1 MSEACELLVRDATL
15 LGAQVEISADLWL
28 GNGRFQ
34 AIVAPGTPVA
44 AGSVIDAAGR
54 WALPGLIDVHTHF
67 REPGAHAPKG
77 TYASES
83 RAAAAGGVTCVL
95 TMPNTVP
102 FCGTRG
108 VLEQA
113 RDAARRS
120 YVDYGFHFGVQA
132 DNLDELR
139 AVRNVPAFKLYMN
152 ETTGIASPLCD
163 ETVLARVMALG
174 HPLVAHAEAE
184 TLDFLLEV
192 YRRHGTGP
200 LHIAH
205 VALAREVESLRRA
218 KAAGLNVSAEVTPHH
233 LLLTTDD
240 AARLGPYGDMR
251 PTLKSPADTAALWSG
266 LADGT
271 IDCVATDHA
280 PHLRE
285 EKESGTPPPGV
296 PGLQTLLPLL
306 LTAVAEHRLTFRQ
319 LVNATATAPARI
331 FALRHKGSIAVGA
344 DADLVLVDPTARQV
358 IRNEDQLT
366 HPAWSPFAGRE
377 VQGRVELTMVRG
389 QVVWRDGRIVGE
401 PAGQEVFTRDPGR
414 WAEGESL
421 PAEEET

>member
-1 MSEACELLVRDATL
+1 MSETCELLVRDATL
-15 LGAQVEISADLWL
+15 LGAQVEFTADLWL
-28 GNGRFQ
+28 SHGRFQ
-34 AIVAPGTPVA
+34 AIVEPGTPVA
-44 AGSVIDAAGR
+44 AQTVIDAAGR
-54 WALPGLIDVHTHF
+54 WALPGLIDVHAHF
-67 REPGAHAPKG
+67 REPGAHAHKG

-108 VLEQA
+108 VLDQA
-113 RDAARRS
+113 RAAARRS

-139 AVRNVPAFKLYMN
+139 SVRNAPAYKLYMN

-163 ETVLARVMALG
+163 EAVLASVMALG
-174 HPLVAHAEAE
+174 HPLVAHAEAD

-205 VALAREVESLRRA
+205 VALAREVEALRRA
-218 KAAGLNVSAEVTPHH
+218 KAAGLSVSAEVTPHH

-251 PTLKSPADTAALWSG
+251 PTLKSAADTAALWSG

-280 PHLRE
+280 PHLPE

-306 LTAVAEHRLTFRQ
+306 LTAVAEHRLTPRQ
-319 LVNATATAPARI
+319 LADATATAPARI
-331 FALRHKGSIAVGA
+331 FSIRHKGSISVGA
-344 DADLVLVDPTARQV
+344 DADLVLVDPAARQV

-366 HPAWSPFAGRE
+366 HPGWTPFAGRE
-377 VQGRVELTMVRG
+377 VQGRVELTLVRG
-389 QVVWRDGRIVGE
+389 RVVWQDGRIVGE
-401 PAGQEVFTRDPGR
+401 PAGREVVTRDPGR
-414 WAEGESL
+414 WAEQASVRTDEQ
-421 PAEEET
+421 A